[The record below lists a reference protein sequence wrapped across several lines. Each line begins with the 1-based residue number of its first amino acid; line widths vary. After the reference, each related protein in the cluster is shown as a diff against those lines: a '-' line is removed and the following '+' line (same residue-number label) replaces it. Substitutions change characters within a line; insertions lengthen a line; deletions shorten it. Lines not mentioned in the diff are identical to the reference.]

1 MKLTE
6 HKLIASILA
15 AGVVAWT
22 VGAVAWAIAPTAVG
36 RTEQANAAHTLRGTE
51 TGHLHLVKA
60 SGSTLYEEGPATG
73 PLRGHMVARLYISA
87 TFSGSFSVYTREG
100 SITGHGTASPRGSG
114 RYKSFAG
121 TLTLTGGTGRYA
133 HARGQAGLY
142 GTLDQRS
149 DDLVIQTTG
158 SLTY

>member
-1 MKLTE
+1 MGQR
-6 HKLIASILA
+6 ASHVDTHR
-15 AGVVAWT
+15 AGQC
-22 VGAVAWAIAPTAVG
+22 GAY
-36 RTEQANAAHTLRGTE
+36 QLRGTE
-51 TGHLHLVKA
+51 TGRLHLVQA
-60 SGSTLYEEGPATG
+60 SGSILYEEEPATG
-73 PLRGHMVARLYISA
+73 PLPGRMVAHLNLST
-87 TFSGSFSVYTREG
+87 TFSGNFSIYTRAG

-121 TLTLTGGTGRYA
+121 TLTLTSGTGRYA
-133 HARGQAGLY
+133 HVRGHAGLY

>member
-1 MKLTE
+1 MTSMKLAN
-6 HKLIASILA
+6 HRLITSILA
-15 AGVVAWT
+15 AA
-22 VGAVAWAIAPTAVG
+22 AVAWATAATAVG
-36 RTEQANAAHTLRGTE
+36 RTAQANTAHTLRGTE

-60 SGSTLYEEGPATG
+60 LGSMLYEEGPTTG
-73 PLRGHMVARLYISA
+73 PLRGHMVARLDLGA
-87 TFSGSFSVYTREG
+87 TFSGRFAIYTREG
-100 SITGHGTASPRGSG
+100 SIAGHGTASPRGSG

-133 HARGQAGLY
+133 RARGRAGLY

-149 DDLVIQTTG
+149 EDLVIQTTG